1 MKISN
6 LSHVKSHRRTL
17 RNNATPQEI
26 LIWSRLRNN
35 QLGYKFRRQHSFG
48 NYIADFY
55 CREKKVIIEIDG
67 SQHLDQ
73 EKYDLRRTEF
83 FESLGLKVLRSW
95 NNEVNTNINGVVTAI
110 YSALE

>member
-6 LSHVKSHRRTL
+6 LSHVKSHRQTL
-17 RNNATPQEI
+17 RKKATPQEI
-26 LIWSRLRNN
+26 IIWSRLRND

-55 CREKKVIIEIDG
+55 CRKKKLIIEIDG

-73 EKYDLRRTEF
+73 EKYDSRRTEF
-83 FESLGLKVLRSW
+83 FESLGLKVLRFW
-95 NNEVNTNINGVVTAI
+95 NNEVNSNIEGVVSAI
-110 YSALE
+110 HRALE